1 MAPQWAW
8 WPRSSLSCCELLPH
22 PRARQ
27 ATRHPSPHS
36 SHQPSRPR
44 EGSTGDATQSWGTL
58 PAPET
63 ARRDHTT
70 HAALLS
76 WTGERQAGGKNETRG
91 VTWLATD

>member
-1 MAPQWAW
+1 M
-8 WPRSSLSCCELLPH
+8 
-22 PRARQ
+22 
-27 ATRHPSPHS
+27 
-36 SHQPSRPR
+36 
-44 EGSTGDATQSWGTL
+44 GDATQSWGTL

-76 WTGERQAGGKNETRG
+76 WTGKRQAGGKNETRG